1 MCTCVCV
8 CLLYEVLYLQYRL
21 PTVTSEIILR
31 SSSRY
36 AIYCNSACC
45 ACIMVLK
52 DLCSNGIFFMHL
64 DFIDLTQDSD
74 DVTSLSPV
82 SLSSSDELP
91 AENGQSSR

>member
-1 MCTCVCV
+1 MRFFIYSID
-8 CLLYEVLYLQYRL
+8 CLLSQVK
-21 PTVTSEIILR
+21 
-31 SSSRY
+31 SSSE
-36 AIYCNSACC
+36 AVHGMLLTVIVSACC

>member
-1 MCTCVCV
+1 MRFYTV
-8 CLLYEVLYLQYRL
+8 L
-21 PTVTSEIILR
+21 PTVTSEILR
-31 SSSRY
+31 SSSWY

-52 DLCSNGIFFMHL
+52 DLCFNGIFFMHL
-64 DFIDLTQDSD
+64 DFIDLTQDS

-91 AENGQSSR
+91 AENGE